1 MPITEYRYRTDS
13 DLSQQVALDYSVLT
27 DLGAIAALSA
37 EWDELLAR
45 SRCNRAFSCSK
56 WYLAT
61 PYLLP
66 HLEPLVLVARRCG
79 RIAAILPLWLDIHK
93 KQAGFPDDYSDHL
106 DIIAADE
113 DTDVSVGLLN
123 FAIRQKQHCDKLSLK
138 HIKPD
143 SNCARAARRLGL
155 FREEAFAP
163 GKSLPYAVID
173 LTGGYDNYLG
183 TLSRPFRRQLKRLCG
198 KAQKENIRVL
208 ELKPESF
215 SPQSLPA
222 IFLRLHES
230 RFGAGT
236 SLTLVCKSPEKWI
249 YNLFPELFMEQRMRV
264 FVIEIEDLI
273 AGIDLEMVTRSG
285 MYSWNGGFLPEIQQ
299 YHPGKLLIHKAIEQC
314 CLEGSTEY
322 DLGWFGQEYKSQW
335 RPGIRQIGEL
345 QLHTGFQQKDEP

>member
-1 MPITEYRYRTDS
+1 MPITEYRDRIENA
-13 DLSQQVALDYSVLT
+13 QQVDLDYSVLT
-27 DLGAIAALSA
+27 DLDAIAALSA
-37 EWDELLAR
+37 EWDELLTR

-61 PYLLP
+61 PHLLP
-66 HLEPLVLVARRCG
+66 HLEPLVLVARRNG
-79 RIAAILPLWLDIHK
+79 TVAGILPLWLDIHK

-113 DTDVSVGLLN
+113 NTDVSAGLLN
-123 FAIRQKQHCDKLSLK
+123 FAIRQKQRCDKLSLK

-143 SNCARAARRLGL
+143 SNCARAAQRLGL

-163 GKSLPYAVID
+163 GNSLPYAVID
-173 LTGGYDNYLG
+173 LAGGYDRYLG

-198 KAQKENIRVL
+198 RAQKECITIS

-215 SPQSLPA
+215 NPQSLPE

-249 YNLFPELFMEQRMRV
+249 HSLFPELFAERRMRAFAIV
-264 FVIEIEDLI
+264 IEDLI

-299 YHPGKLLIHKAIEQC
+299 YHPGKLLIRKAIEQC

-345 QLHTGFQQKDEP
+345 QLPTGFQQKDEP